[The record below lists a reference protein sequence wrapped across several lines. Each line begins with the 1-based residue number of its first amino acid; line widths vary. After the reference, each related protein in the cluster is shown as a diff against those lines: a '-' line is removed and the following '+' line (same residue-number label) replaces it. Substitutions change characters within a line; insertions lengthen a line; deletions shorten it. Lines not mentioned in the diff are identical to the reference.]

1 MAFDT
6 PRTID
11 LAPGVTRAYLLL
23 HRVCPKAY
31 ADDGTLV
38 LGAAPCVLRTH
49 AVDEFMRSLDHPFK
63 NEIQAIRTTILAA
76 DPTIAEGIKWNAPSY
91 RTREYF
97 ATTSL
102 REKKGV
108 GVILHPGAKVRSLPD
123 GSIAIDDPGKLL
135 KWLGKDRAVI
145 VFESREDFGAKR
157 QAFEQIVH
165 RRAALMAL
173 KLRRNPSVLALSAT
187 RPWGLLIWPARSF
200 S

>member
-1 MAFDT
+1 MPAKKPQPAAHTTPADT
-6 PRTID
+6 
-11 LAPGVTRAYLLL
+11 
-23 HRVCPKAY
+23 
-31 ADDGTLV
+31 
-38 LGAAPCVLRTH
+38 TH